1 MKRTTWKKHHK
12 WFGLILCFFMLM
24 FGVSGIILNHR
35 RAVADIEVS
44 RTLLPD
50 DYLYRNWNRGLLR
63 GTLPYTSRDSVRRVL
78 LYGTSGIWLC
88 DTAGRTVAD
97 FNRGLPA
104 AADYRNIRN
113 VVQRPDGSLWAAGQF
128 GLYRYQEQ
136 KQCWTACPLPMDEE
150 EKLSDLT
157 FRGDT
162 LIAVGRSYLYV
173 SRSPFRSFQRIRLQE
188 PAGYDGRV
196 SLFRMVWL
204 LHSGELFGLGGKLV
218 VDALAVIFML
228 LCVSGLLY
236 WLLPKRIRRQ
246 KAAGRH
252 PAFSLRLLKASLNIH
267 DGFGRY
273 TFILLLL
280 VAFTGWCL
288 RPPLLIA
295 VVQGRAPIIPHTT
308 LDDHNAW
315 QDKLRLLRYDEACGD
330 WLLSTSEGMYSLS
343 ALSAVPQPV
352 HQSLPVSVMGL
363 NVWQKDASGQWL
375 LGSFSGM
382 YRWDRQRQT
391 VTDYFTGEPAPET
404 AGPPFGKYAVS
415 GYSADFAGAPF
426 TVEYNRGTDS
436 LKMPDS
442 LAALPLSLWNVA
454 QEIHTGRIYTCL
466 GQGTLLFIFFAG
478 GVALWC
484 LWTGFAVRRRKR

>member
-24 FGVSGIILNHR
+24 FAVSGIILNHR
-35 RAVADIEVS
+35 RAVADIQVS
-44 RTLLPD
+44 RSFLPD

-63 GTLPYTSRDSVRRVL
+63 GTLSYIPKDSVRRVL
-78 LYGTSGIWLC
+78 VYGASGIWQC
-88 DTAGRTVAD
+88 DTVGHRVTD
-97 FNRGLPA
+97 FNKGLPS

-113 VVQRPDGSLWAAGQF
+113 VVQLPDGSLWAAGQF

-136 KQCWTACPLPMDEE
+136 RQCWTACPLSMDEE
-150 EKLSDLT
+150 EKLADLT

-162 LIAVGRSYLYV
+162 LVAVGRSYLYLACA
-173 SRSPFRSFQRIRLQE
+173 PYNSFQRIRLQA
-188 PAGYDGRV
+188 PAGYDERV

-204 LHSGELFGLGGKLV
+204 LHSGELFGMGGKLL
-218 VDALAVIFML
+218 VDALALVFIL
-228 LCVSGLLY
+228 LCVSGVLY

-246 KAAGRH
+246 KAAGRN
-252 PAFSLRLLKASLNIH
+252 PVLSLRLLKFSLHTH
-267 DGFGRY
+267 DCFGRY
-273 TFILLLL
+273 TFVLLLL

-295 VVQGRAPIIPHTT
+295 VVQGRVPVLPYTS
-308 LDDHNAW
+308 LDDHNPW

-330 WLLSTSEGMYSLS
+330 WLLSTFEGLYSLS

-352 HQSLPVSVMGL
+352 RQSPPVSVMGL
-363 NVWQKDASGQWL
+363 NVWQKDTTGCWL
-375 LGSFSGM
+375 MGSFSGL
-382 YRWDRQRQT
+382 YRWDRKQHT
-391 VTDYFTGEPAPET
+391 ATDYFTGEKAAEA
-404 AGPPFGKYAVS
+404 AGPPFGQYAVS

-426 TVEYNRGTDS
+426 AVEYNRGTDA

-442 LAALPLSLWNVA
+442 LAVLPLSLWNVA

-478 GVALWC
+478 GAAVWC